1 MADFSAVRKEECR
14 EAKLPEGCELGGS
27 RTVVLQSVI
36 NEIKKHGR
44 SSMHAEVCGVLV
56 GLLCW
61 DGGPYL
67 LVDGCI
73 EGRHA
78 SHQSGSVTFTSETWD
93 YIHDELAAKY
103 SGKIIVGWYHTH
115 PGFGIFLSNMDAF
128 IHENFFSFPWEPAYV
143 FDPQAETDG
152 FFFKIGTELV
162 KEVVAVVPDVEPDV
176 KEALFSASADKIVIE
191 DSSSAGKSQRLVAIA
206 ALFIAVVFA
215 GVSVFAVITL
225 HEKEVAEQTNAHTI
239 ESLRKDVAVKED
251 EIRRYQSNE
260 KEWVVRRK
268 TYEHEIAGLKIQMT
282 TVETEQKQIES
293 QKKWIQSE
301 NEAIKAE
308 IVQLK
313 AEKSK
318 NEHAIYVLEKRL
330 NSQVREKESIE
341 AELRVARAKADD
353 LERQIAEHEVKQATM
368 NDTSP
373 LGGEVDSRTPK
384 TLPAQT
390 DGQHWY
396 DALKFWNWF

>member
-1 MADFSAVRKEECR
+1 M
-14 EAKLPEGCELGGS
+14 
-27 RTVVLQSVI
+27 
-36 NEIKKHGR
+36 
-44 SSMHAEVCGVLV
+44 
-56 GLLCW
+56 
-61 DGGPYL
+61 
-67 LVDGCI
+67 
-73 EGRHA
+73 
-78 SHQSGSVTFTSETWD
+78 
-93 YIHDELAAKY
+93 
-103 SGKIIVGWYHTH
+103 
-115 PGFGIFLSNMDAF
+115 
-128 IHENFFSFPWEPAYV
+128 
-143 FDPQAETDG
+143 
-152 FFFKIGTELV
+152 
-162 KEVVAVVPDVEPDV
+162 
-176 KEALFSASADKIVIE
+176 
-191 DSSSAGKSQRLVAIA
+191 VAIA

-225 HEKEVAEQTNAHTI
+225 HEKEVAEQTNARTI